1 MGLVTDIQEPDM
13 ETRIAILR
21 KKAET
26 EGILVPNDVTSFIA
40 QHVKSNIRELEG
52 SMLRVLAFAS
62 LTRQEITLDLVKD
75 VLKDSMPSDD
85 RRISIESIQRLVADR
100 YHCRFADMM
109 SKKRTKQVAYP
120 RQVAMFLARE
130 LTPHSLS
137 EIGAAFG
144 GKDHTTIIHAY
155 DKIEEMLTTDL
166 ALQAE
171 VTTLKKQLLEGPIR
185 F

>member
-1 MGLVTDIQEPDM
+1 M
-13 ETRIAILR
+13 ETRVAILR

-26 EGILVPNDVTSFIA
+26 EGILVPNDVTSYIA

-62 LTRQEITLDLVKD
+62 LTNQEITLEMVKE
-75 VLKDSMPSDD
+75 VLKDSMTSDD
-85 RRISIESIQRLVADR
+85 RRISIEAIQRIVADR
-100 YHCRFADMM
+100 YNCRFSDMM
-109 SKKRTKQVAYP
+109 SKKRTKQVAFP

-137 EIGAAFG
+137 EIGSAFG

-155 DKIEEMLTTDL
+155 DKIEDLLISDL
-166 ALQAE
+166 ALQSE
-171 VTTLKKQLLEGPIR
+171 IQSLKKQILEGPVP